1 MSATI
6 ARQQTLAEA
15 CAVLGFSLPT
25 LQRWLKL
32 GAPCDRLG
40 RNRVRVSAAEIQ
52 AWLVARE
59 AARTGTGRCP
69 ER

>member
-1 MSATI
+1 MDQSTM
-6 ARQQTLAEA
+6 RQQTLAEA
-15 CAVLGFSLPT
+15 CAALHVSLPT

-40 RNRVRVSAAEIQ
+40 RNRVRVSAPEIQ

-59 AARTGTGRCP
+59 AQRSAS
-69 ER
+69 